1 VVELAVPGSLGITV
15 AGESLVLLPGRAV
28 FWPRTRTLVIADMHL
43 GKGDHFRRAGI
54 ALPRGGTDHDLARL
68 DALIEATGAVRLLV
82 LGDLLH
88 ASVRDAPW
96 REAWQRWR
104 ARHAALTVVLVAG
117 NHDRALRGAPVLAAS
132 MGLELHGDRLIE
144 APFAFVHDVDDFA
157 PAPSLYRLGGHVH
170 PVVRLPGV
178 PRLPA
183 FVFADDAGLLPAYTA
198 FAGGL
203 PVTPGGARLFA
214 CAPDAVVALP
224 PAV

>member
-1 VVELAVPGSLGITV
+1 MVEGRLAIRV
-15 AGESLVLLPGRAV
+15 AGETLLLLPGRAV
-28 FWPRTRTLVIADMHL
+28 FWPRARTLVIADLHL

-68 DALIEATGAVRLLV
+68 DMLIESTGAARLLV

-96 REAWQRWR
+96 REAWQVWR
-104 ARHAALTVVLVAG
+104 ARHALRNVTLVAG
-117 NHDRALRGAPVLAAS
+117 NHDRALRGAPALAAS
-132 MGLELHGDRLIE
+132 MGLELHDACLLE
-144 APFAFVHDVDDFA
+144 APFAFVHDVDDLAAIPGF
-157 PAPSLYRLGGHVH
+157 YRLGGHAH

-183 FVFADDAGLLPAYTA
+183 FVFAGDAGLLPAYTA

-203 PVTPGGARLFA
+203 PVTPADGVRLFA
-214 CAPDAVVALP
+214 CAPDAVVPLQ
-224 PAV
+224 PAGA

>member
-1 VVELAVPGSLGITV
+1 MVEGGLEIAV
-15 AGESLVLLPGRAV
+15 AGETLQLLPGRAA
-28 FWPRTRTLVIADMHL
+28 FWPRTRTLVIADLHL

-68 DALIEATGAVRLLV
+68 DALIAATGALRLLV

-96 REAWQRWR
+96 RDAWLAWR
-104 ARHAALTVVLVAG
+104 ARHPALAVTLVAG
-117 NHDRALRGAPVLAAS
+117 NHDRALRGAPALAAS
-132 MGLELHGDRLIE
+132 MGLEMHGACLLE
-144 APFAFVHDVDDFA
+144 APFAFVHDIDDLA
-157 PAPSLYRLGGHVH
+157 ESPGLYRLGGHVH
-170 PVVRLPGV
+170 PVLRLPGL

-203 PVTPGGARLFA
+203 PVSPDGGARLYA
-214 CAPDAVVALP
+214 CAPDAVVA
-224 PAV
+224 VS